1 MLYLIL
7 AILTSSGIVVLFRLF
22 DNYKINNIQAITVN
36 YAIASILGFVTAPEN
51 ISVSSVLSVS
61 WFPFALLVGITLIL
75 VFNVFALSSQK
86 AGVAIT
92 AVSSKMSVVI
102 PVSIGILFYH
112 DFVNIWIIFGIITS
126 LLAFY
131 LTFKKKKS
139 TEKVDKR
146 YFILPLLLFIGNGS
160 NDSLLKHSQKF
171 YIGDETELFLSTAF
185 LFSFVIGSIVLL
197 IDLLKNKRILELK
210 NITAGV
216 VLGLLNYAST
226 YFFIKGLS
234 HFQSSVF
241 FPIFNVSIVMI
252 AALVG
257 YFVFK
262 EKLSKINWLGIFLAL
277 SAILMITL
285 A

>member
-7 AILTSSGIVVLFRLF
+7 AILTSSAIVVIFKLF
-22 DNYKINNIQAITVN
+22 DRYNINNIQAITTN
-36 YAIASILGFVTAPEN
+36 YAIAAVLGFITAPGI
-51 ISVSSVLSVS
+51 ISTNAIIVAT
-61 WFPFALLVGITLIL
+61 WFPFALIVGITLIL

-102 PVSIGILFYH
+102 PVTIGILFYH
-112 DFVNIWIIFGIITS
+112 DVINIWIITGIIIS

-131 LTFKKKKS
+131 LTFKKEENVKLNKK
-139 TEKVDKR
+139 
-146 YFILPLLLFIGNGS
+146 YILLPLLLFIGNGS

-185 LFSFVIGSIVLL
+185 LFSFIIGAIVLL
-197 IDLLKNKRILELK
+197 IDILKNNRTLRIK
-210 NITAGV
+210 NFAAGII
-216 VLGLLNYAST
+216 LGLLNYAST
-226 YFFIKGLS
+226 YFFVKGLS

-241 FPIFNVSIVMI
+241 FPVFNVSIVCI

-257 YFVFK
+257 YFIFR
-262 EKLSKINWLGIFLAL
+262 EKLSKTNWLGILLAL
-277 SAILMITL
+277 AAILIIAL

>member
-7 AILTSSGIVVLFRLF
+7 AILTSSAIVVTFKLF
-22 DNYKINNIQAITVN
+22 DRYKINNIQAITAN
-36 YAIASILGFVTAPEN
+36 YAIAAILGFVTATGV
-51 ISVSSVLSVS
+51 ISIHAIIVAT
-61 WFPFALLVGITLIL
+61 WFPFALIVGITLIL

-102 PVSIGILFYH
+102 PVIIGIIFYH
-112 DFVNIWIIFGIITS
+112 DVVNIWIISGIIIS

-131 LTFKKKKS
+131 LTFKKEENVKLNKK
-139 TEKVDKR
+139 
-146 YFILPLLLFIGNGS
+146 YILLPLLLFLGNGS

-185 LFSFVIGSIVLL
+185 LFSFIIGVIVLFV
-197 IDLLKNKRILELK
+197 DLRKNNRMLKIK
-210 NITAGV
+210 NIAAGII
-216 VLGLLNYAST
+216 LGLLNYASS
-226 YFFIKGLS
+226 YFFVKGLS

-241 FPIFNVSIVMI
+241 FPVFNVSIVCI

-257 YFVFK
+257 YFIFR
-262 EKLSKINWLGIFLAL
+262 EKLSKTNWLGILLAL
-277 SAILMITL
+277 AAILIIAL

>member
-7 AILTSSGIVVLFRLF
+7 AILTSSAIVVTFKLF
-22 DNYKINNIQAITVN
+22 DRYKINNIQAITAN
-36 YAIASILGFVTAPEN
+36 YAIAAILGFVTATGV
-51 ISVSSVLSVS
+51 ISIHAIIVAT
-61 WFPFALLVGITLIL
+61 WFPFALIVGITLIL

-102 PVSIGILFYH
+102 PVIIGIIFYH
-112 DFVNIWIIFGIITS
+112 DVVNIWIISGIIIS

-131 LTFKKKKS
+131 LTFKKEENVKLNKK
-139 TEKVDKR
+139 
-146 YFILPLLLFIGNGS
+146 YILLPLLLFLGNGS

-185 LFSFVIGSIVLL
+185 LFSFIIGVIVLFV
-197 IDLLKNKRILELK
+197 DLRKNNRMLKIK
-210 NITAGV
+210 NIAAGII
-216 VLGLLNYAST
+216 LGLLNYASS
-226 YFFIKGLS
+226 YFFVKGLS

-241 FPIFNVSIVMI
+241 FPVFNVSILCI

-257 YFVFK
+257 YFIFR
-262 EKLSKINWLGIFLAL
+262 EKLSKTNWLGILLAL
-277 SAILMITL
+277 AAILIIAL

>member
-7 AILTSSGIVVLFRLF
+7 AILTSSAIVVTFKLF
-22 DNYKINNIQAITVN
+22 DRYKINNIQAITAN
-36 YAIASILGFVTAPEN
+36 YAIAAILGFVTATGV
-51 ISVSSVLSVS
+51 ISIHAIIVAT
-61 WFPFALLVGITLIL
+61 WFPFALIVGITLIL

-102 PVSIGILFYH
+102 PVIIGIIFYH
-112 DFVNIWIIFGIITS
+112 DVVNIWIISGIIIS

-131 LTFKKKKS
+131 LTFKKEENVKLNKK
-139 TEKVDKR
+139 
-146 YFILPLLLFIGNGS
+146 YILLPLLLFLGNGS

-185 LFSFVIGSIVLL
+185 LFSFIIGVIVLFV
-197 IDLLKNKRILELK
+197 DLRKNNRMLKIK
-210 NITAGV
+210 NIAAGII
-216 VLGLLNYAST
+216 LGLLNYAST
-226 YFFIKGLS
+226 YFFVKGLS

-241 FPIFNVSIVMI
+241 FPVFNVSIVCI

-257 YFVFK
+257 YFIFR
-262 EKLSKINWLGIFLAL
+262 EKLSKTNWLGILLAL
-277 SAILMITL
+277 AAILIIAL

>member
-7 AILTSSGIVVLFRLF
+7 AILTSSAIVVIFKLF
-22 DNYKINNIQAITVN
+22 DSYKINNIQAITAN
-36 YAIASILGFVTAPEN
+36 YAIAAVLGFITAPGI
-51 ISVSSVLSVS
+51 ISTNAIIVAN
-61 WFPFALLVGITLIL
+61 WFPFALIVGITLIL

-102 PVSIGILFYH
+102 PVTIGILFYH
-112 DFVNIWIIFGIITS
+112 DIVNIWIIIGIIIS

-131 LTFKKKKS
+131 LTFKKEENVKLNKK
-139 TEKVDKR
+139 
-146 YFILPLLLFIGNGS
+146 YILLPLLLFFGNGS

-171 YIGDETELFLSTAF
+171 YIGDETALFLSTAF
-185 LFSFVIGSIVLL
+185 LFSFIIGAIVLL
-197 IDLLKNKRILELK
+197 IDMLKNNRTLKMK
-210 NITAGV
+210 NIAAGV
-216 VLGLLNYAST
+216 ILGLLNYAST

-241 FPIFNVSIVMI
+241 FPIFNVSIVCI

-257 YFVFK
+257 YFVFR
-262 EKLSKINWLGIFLAL
+262 EKLSKTNWLGILLAL
-277 SAILMITL
+277 AAILIIAL